1 MKYRHAAAL
10 LLLAL
15 SPLAANAGTVR
26 GEISRDLA
34 DARAE
39 VRADLAEER
48 AKLENE
54 NLSLRDGLHFGKERS
69 EDAARRKALPEGEI
83 TAKGDLLVDG
93 KAVAID
99 DAQRRQLL
107 AYRGQ
112 VIGLAKLGIDAGERA
127 ALLAI
132 DATDVGL
139 FRMMIGAMTG
149 SLERKVKATVV
160 REIQPAV
167 LQICRGL
174 PALRDSQQALAA
186 SLPEFRPYATIEAD
200 DVADCER
207 EVRSELAMR

>member
-1 MKYRHAAAL
+1 MSLRHSVL

-15 SPLAANAGTVR
+15 SPLAAHAGTVR
-26 GEISRDLA
+26 SEVARDLA

-54 NLSLRDGLHFGKERS
+54 NLSLRDGLRFGKESR
-69 EDAARRKALPEGEI
+69 EDAAKRKALPEGEI
-83 TAKGDLLVDG
+83 TARGDLLVDG
-93 KAVAID
+93 RPVAID
-99 DAQRRQLL
+99 EAQRRQLL

-112 VIGLAKLGIDAGERA
+112 VIELAKIGIDAGERA
-127 ALLAI
+127 AMLAI

-139 FRMMIGAMTG
+139 FRMFVGAMTG
-149 SLERKVKATVV
+149 SLERKVKSAVV

-167 LQICRGL
+167 LRICRGL
-174 PALRDSQQALAA
+174 PALRDSQQAL
-186 SLPEFRPYATIEAD
+186 SRNVPEFRPYATIEED

-207 EVRSELAMR
+207 DVRRELAMR

>member
-1 MKYRHAAAL
+1 MKYRHAAL

-26 GEISRDLA
+26 GEVARDLA

-54 NLSLRDGLHFGKERS
+54 NLSLRDGLRFGRGDR
-69 EDAARRKALPEGEI
+69 EDAAQRDALPEAEI
-83 TAKGDLLVDG
+83 TANGDLIVDG
-93 KAVAID
+93 KAVALD
-99 DAQRRQLL
+99 DGQRRQLR

-112 VIGLAKLGIDAGERA
+112 VIALAKLGIDAGERA
-127 ALLAI
+127 AMLAI

-139 FRMMIGAMTG
+139 FRLVFGAMTG

-167 LQICRGL
+167 LQICRSL
-174 PALRDSQQALAA
+174 PALRDSQQALAGTV
-186 SLPEFRPYATIEAD
+186 PEFRPYATLEED

-207 EVRSELAMR
+207 DVRRDLAMR

>member
-1 MKYRHAAAL
+1 MKYRHAAL

-15 SPLAANAGTVR
+15 SPLAAHAGTVR
-26 GEISRDLA
+26 GEVARDLA

-54 NLSLRDGLHFGKERS
+54 NLSLRDGLRFGKESR
-69 EDAARRKALPEGEI
+69 DAAAQRKALPEAEI
-83 TAKGDLLVDG
+83 TARGDLVVDG
-93 KAVAID
+93 RAVAID

-112 VIGLAKLGIDAGERA
+112 VIELAKLGIDAGERA
-127 ALLAI
+127 AMLAI

-139 FRMMIGAMTG
+139 FRMFVGAMTG

-167 LQICRGL
+167 LRICRGL
-174 PALRDSQQALAA
+174 PALRDSQQAL
-186 SLPEFRPYATIEAD
+186 SKSVPEFRPYATLEEG

-207 EVRSELAMR
+207 DVRRELAMR